1 MDARLAVN
9 VVENFRRSNNLPSLQ
24 DAIQVME
31 RNVRVLYGEQREAFR
46 VVFSVFQRYA

>member
-9 VVENFRRSNNLPSLQ
+9 VVENFRRFNNLSSLQ
-24 DAIQVME
+24 EASEVMG
-31 RNVRVLYGEQREAFR
+31 RNIRVLYGEQREAFR